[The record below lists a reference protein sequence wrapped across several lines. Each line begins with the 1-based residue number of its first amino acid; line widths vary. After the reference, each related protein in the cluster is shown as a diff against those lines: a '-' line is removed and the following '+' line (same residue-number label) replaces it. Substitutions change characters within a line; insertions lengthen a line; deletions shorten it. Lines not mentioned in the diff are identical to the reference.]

1 MNRTVGRV
9 GVVLAMSALLVAG
22 CGPDGDGTASPP
34 AGNLLRPGA
43 EVDGTRLTTA
53 DETDTTIFD
62 ITCDP
67 IRLEPG
73 IHESHCRVPQLPRLM
88 VGFGN
93 IAASPELLEQE
104 WRAQRWQ
111 LYLDGHEVDL
121 AAFGTL
127 ADRPYVAGT
136 WIRLWAVTL
145 VSPTPGQHTLR
156 YVRAHTAVGT
166 QPADTIDVTWTL
178 TVEVLRRRP

>member
-1 MNRTVGRV
+1 MR
-9 GVVLAMSALLVAG
+9 LA
-22 CGPDGDGTASPP
+22 
-34 AGNLLRPGA
+34 
-43 EVDGTRLTTA
+43 TA

-73 IHESHCRVPQLPRLM
+73 IHESHCQVPQLPRLM
-88 VGFGN
+88 VGYGN
-93 IAASPELLEQE
+93 IAASPELLEQG

-156 YVRAHTAVGT
+156 YVRAPSVTGGP
-166 QPADTIDVTWTL
+166 PADTIDVTWTL